1 MSNGTTKE
9 IVKKYGFRFTKRL
22 GQNFLVDMGVVD
34 DIIKGSQIGKDDH
47 VIEIGPGVGTLTR
60 ELLKAAGKVTAIEL
74 DEKLLPIL
82 QEELSE
88 YQNLNLIHGDATKI
102 DFNEISGG
110 DKIKFVANLPY
121 YVTTPI
127 ITGILNHKVDFETLT
142 IMIQKEVAQRINAV
156 PGTKEYGS
164 LTVLV
169 QYYCDTQIVRSVP
182 PSSFIPQPKVDSTVI
197 KLTKLE
203 KPRADVLD
211 EELFFK
217 IVRQVFTMRR
227 KTLANN
233 LRAMGYSKEL
243 AEELLREAGVDL
255 LARGETLS
263 VERFA
268 HLSNII
274 KGRD

>member
-60 ELLKAAGKVTAIEL
+60 ELLKAAGRVTAIEL

-110 DKIKFVANLPY
+110 GRIKFVANLPY

>member
-1 MSNGTTKE
+1 MNNETKD
-9 IVKKYGFRFTKRL
+9 IVQKYGFRFTKSL
-22 GQNFLVDMGVVD
+22 GQNFLVDLTVVD
-34 DIIKGSQIGKDDH
+34 DIIKGSQIDKDDH

-60 ELLKAAGKVTAIEL
+60 ELLKAAGRVTAIEL

-82 QEELSE
+82 QEELKD
-88 YQNLNLIHGDATKI
+88 YTNLNLIHADATKV
-102 DFNEISGG
+102 DFAEIAEGG
-110 DKIKFVANLPY
+110 KIKFVANLPY

-127 ITGILNHKVDFETLT
+127 ITNMLNSKLEFETLT
-142 IMIQKEVAQRINAV
+142 VMIQKEVAERINAI
-156 PGTKEYGS
+156 PGTKAYGS

-169 QYYCDTQIVRSVP
+169 QYYCDTEIVRSVP
-182 PSSFIPQPKVDSTVI
+182 PASFIPRPKVDSTVI
-197 KLTKLE
+197 KLTKRSQ
-203 KPRADVLD
+203 PRVHVLD

-217 IVRQVFTMRR
+217 IVRQVFNMRR

-243 AEELLREAGVDL
+243 TEEILTKAGIDL

-263 VERFA
+263 VEMFG

-274 KGRD
+274 KEIG

>member
-243 AEELLREAGVDL
+243 AEELLKEAGVDL

>member
-110 DKIKFVANLPY
+110 SRIKFVANLPY